1 MIKAIE
7 KLIKVLKCF
16 NMEFVSYTI
25 WRINLT
31 GPDLYYVLLI
41 FGPDLRFLLKTDR
54 LRLLVYDNLCFLDT
68 NRPTCLKI
76 QSFLLAGSK
85 SEQKTWM
92 GANNDICCI
101 IIKCCT

>member
-16 NMEFVSYTI
+16 NMECFLY
-25 WRINLT
+25 
-31 GPDLYYVLLI
+31 DLANKSDGTRSLLRPLI

-92 GANNDICCI
+92 GTNNDICCI